1 MTAAG
6 IQADDTVLEVG
17 TGFGILTERLCQMAG
32 QVMSVESDPD
42 IYRQACANLSG
53 IDNLEMRCGDGF
65 AIRCTFDVFVSNMP
79 YSQSR
84 RAIQWLATVPFR
96 CGVIMVQAEFARK
109 IAGDGKLRRAISVV
123 WQECFEVTGSF
134 HVGARNF
141 NPPPRVDSVVL
152 AFCQKK
158 TVSRGL
164 IQSIHKLF
172 SGRRRMKYQRRRLDQ
187 MSHAEILD
195 VASS

>member
-1 MTAAG
+1 MTASG
-6 IQADDTVLEVG
+6 IRSDDAVLEVG
-17 TGFGILTERLCQMAG
+17 TGFGILTERLCPRAG
-32 QVMSVESDPD
+32 QVLSVESDPD
-42 IYRQACANLSG
+42 TYRQACANLSG

-65 AIRCTFDVFVSNMP
+65 VTRCAFDVFVSNLP

-84 RAIQWLATVPFR
+84 RAVQWLATVPFR

-109 IAGDGKLRRAISVV
+109 ITGEGKVRRAISVV

-141 NPPPRVDSVVL
+141 NPPPQVDSVVL
-152 AFCQKK
+152 AFHQKK
-158 TVSRGL
+158 TVSREL

-187 MSHAEILD
+187 MSHAEIFD
-195 VASS
+195 IASS